1 MSGSKT
7 TGRSEVHSAPFEQN
21 VSFPQETQQL
31 LTQTGQALS
40 NKLGSSSGNAGN
52 QYLASFTQGQNTYT
66 QNPYTTQALDALR
79 AQSKDQYARDVA
91 NAFSGSQGYGYGV
104 TNRNISD
111 AYNNYQLQL
120 GQALADAQLAQYNQ
134 DVANQLEA
142 AKQLQ
147 GTAAEQDMQAAQL
160 AIALAE
166 ATKREYGTQPVTTQT
181 TYQPNSFLGG
191 ILGF

>member
-1 MSGSKT
+1 MSGSDKT
-7 TGRSEVHSAPFEQN
+7 GMSTVHSAPFEQN
-21 VSFPQETQQL
+21 VSFPKETQQL

-52 QYLASFTQGQNTYT
+52 QYLTGFTQGQNTYT
-66 QNPYTTQALDALR
+66 QNPYAAQALDALQ

-120 GQALADAQLAQYNQ
+120 GQALADTQLAQYNQ

-181 TYQPNSFLGG
+181 TYQPRSFLGG